1 MYEYVSG
8 IYIIIIMIIIT
19 IGKFG
24 SISVPLM
31 INTSVNLLFCCCL
44 VKNFIFFLKDSKVF

>member
-24 SISVPLM
+24 CISVPLM

-44 VKNFIFFLKDSKVF
+44 VKNLIFFLKDSKVF